1 MRKTVPALGAVFVLL
16 CGIGLSFGQEV
27 SPEARRHFDA
37 GLAAAEKA
45 RSAQEYLP
53 AIWEFEEAA
62 RLAPDWPG
70 AVRALGMVQRAAKKY
85 AEAEKSFRRY
95 LELAPNAA
103 DADRIRGLIDEM
115 NGQQGQESEVR
126 KILEMM
132 ASGRFRRKRV
142 GQTVLSGPS
151 DLGTGPLESFRMVSG
166 ELQAENG
173 WVRFPDAYHPKQHP
187 PIPRQWEPVKVD
199 GRLYSYTYSHYMDMS
214 TSYVVRYDYD
224 VTGEVVSL
232 APPRLKET
240 VHWSFT
246 WGAPIEGNKEPWLGD
261 YDREGAG
268 EYLYEL
274 IAVDPKPPSLGGIVD
289 LVEAGASAPKPVD
302 LEQEREIESLI
313 AAGGDVNAPDRS
325 GKPPLFKAVESSQ
338 VRIIELL
345 LAHGADI
352 NAKDESGQT
361 PLFDPAARGDAEIIG
376 FLLDKGAEINAKDD
390 TGWTALHLASDKVAG
405 LMVAKGADID
415 ARNNMGWTPLFNA
428 VQYRPDLAL
437 ALIANGADVNATD
450 KFGQAPLHMAVRTG
464 RMDVVEL
471 LISRGAAINAKDGNG
486 ETPLQR
492 AKSTYQALKRDADK
506 RMIDLLKK
514 HGAK

>member
-1 MRKTVPALGAVFVLL
+1 MKKTVVGLSIVFALFFGV
-16 CGIGLSFGQEV
+16 GRSFGQEI
-27 SPEARRHFDA
+27 SAEARRHFDA
-37 GLAAAEKA
+37 GREAAAKA
-45 RSAQEYLP
+45 TSAEGLLP
-53 AIWEFEEAA
+53 AIWEFEEAT

-70 AVRALGMVQRAAKKY
+70 AFRGLGMVQRAAKKY

-103 DADRIRGLIDEM
+103 DADKIRGLIDEM
-115 NGQQGQESEVR
+115 SGQQGQDAEVR

-132 ASGRFRRKRV
+132 ASGHLRRKRV

-151 DLGTGPLESFRMVSG
+151 DLGSGPLESFRMVAG

-173 WVRFPDAYHPKQHP
+173 WVRYPDAYHPKQHP

-274 IAVDPKPPSLGGIVD
+274 VAVDPKPPSLDGIVE
-289 LVEAGASAPKPVD
+289 LVEAAASTPKPVD
-302 LEQEREIESLI
+302 LEQKREIESLI

-325 GKPPLFKAVESSQ
+325 GKPPLFKAVDSSQ
-338 VRIIELL
+338 IQIIEML
-345 LAHGADI
+345 LAHGANI
-352 NAKDESGQT
+352 NGRDESGQT
-361 PLFDPAARGDAEIIG
+361 PLFGPADRGDAEIIE
-376 FLLDKGAEINAKDD
+376 FLIDKGADINAKND
-390 TGWTALHLASDKVAG
+390 TGWTALHLANEKVAA
-405 LMVAKGADID
+405 LMVAKGADIN
-415 ARNNMGWTPLFNA
+415 ARNNDGWTPFSM
-428 VQYRPDLAL
+428 PPS
-437 ALIANGADVNATD
+437 IG
-450 KFGQAPLHMAVRTG
+450 RTWPG
-464 RMDVVEL
+464 
-471 LISRGAAINAKDGNG
+471 S
-486 ETPLQR
+486 
-492 AKSTYQALKRDADK
+492 
-506 RMIDLLKK
+506 
-514 HGAK
+514 

>member
-1 MRKTVPALGAVFVLL
+1 MKRIIPALGAVFALFL
-16 CGIGLSFGQEV
+16 ATAIGFGQGV
-27 SPEARRHFDA
+27 PSEARRHFEA
-37 GLAAAEKA
+37 GLAAVEAA
-45 RSAQEYLP
+45 RSRADYRA
-53 AIWEFEEAA
+53 AIDEFEQAA
-62 RLAPDWPG
+62 RLAPEWPG
-70 AVRALGMVQRAAKKY
+70 AFRALGLVQRAAKKY

-103 DADRIRGLIDEM
+103 DADKISGLIGEM
-115 NGQQGQESEVR
+115 SGQQGQEAEVR

-142 GQTVLSGPS
+142 EQTVLSGPS
-151 DLGTGPLESFRMVSG
+151 DLGMGPLESFRMVAG
-166 ELQAENG
+166 DLQAENG

-199 GRLYSYTYSHYMDMS
+199 GRFYSYTYSHYMDMS
-214 TSYVVRYDYD
+214 TSYVVRYDYE

-240 VHWSFT
+240 VYWSFT
-246 WGAPIEGNKEPWLGD
+246 WGAPIEGNKEPWLDD

-274 IAVDPKPPSLGGIVD
+274 IAVDPKPPSLDGIVE
-289 LVEAGASAPKPVD
+289 LVEAAASTPKPVD
-302 LEQEREIESLI
+302 LEQKREIESLI

-325 GKPPLFKAVESSQ
+325 GKPPLFKAVDSSQ
-338 VRIIELL
+338 AQIIELL
-345 LAHGADI
+345 LAHGANI
-352 NAKDESGQT
+352 NARDGSGQT
-361 PLFDPAARGDAEIIG
+361 PIFGPAALGDAEIIE
-376 FLLDKGAEINAKDD
+376 LLVDKGADINAKND
-390 TGWTALHLASDKVAG
+390 TGWTALHLASEKVAA
-405 LMVAKGADID
+405 LMVAKGADIN
-415 ARNNMGWTPLFNA
+415 ARNNTGWTPLFNA

-437 ALIANGADVNATD
+437 VLIANGADVNAVD

-464 RMDVVEL
+464 RIDVVEL
-471 LISRGAAINAKDGNG
+471 LVSRGADINAKDGNG

-492 AKSTYQALKRDADK
+492 AKSAYQALKRDADK
-506 RMIDLLKK
+506 AMIAFLKK

>member
-1 MRKTVPALGAVFVLL
+1 MKRTAPALGAVFALVF
-16 CGIGLSFGQEV
+16 GIAVSFGQEV
-27 SPEARRHFDA
+27 PAEARRHFEA
-37 GLAAAEKA
+37 GVAAVEAAASPA
-45 RSAQEYLP
+45 DYPSALR
-53 AIWEFEEAA
+53 EFEQAA
-62 RLAPDWPG
+62 RLGPDWPG
-70 AVRALGMVQRAAKKY
+70 AFRGLGMVERAAKKY

-103 DADRIRGLIDEM
+103 DADKIRGLLDEM
-115 NGQQGQESEVR
+115 SGQQGQEAEVR

-132 ASGRFRRKRV
+132 ASGRFRRKQV

-151 DLGTGPLESFRMVSG
+151 DLGMGPLESFRMVAG

-173 WVRFPDAYHPKQHP
+173 WVRYPDAYHPKQHP

-240 VHWSFT
+240 VYWSFT

-274 IAVDPKPPSLGGIVD
+274 IAVDPKPSLGDID
-289 LVEAGASAPKPVD
+289 ARADADASMPKPVD
-302 LEQEREIESLI
+302 LEQKREIESLI
-313 AAGGDVNAPDRS
+313 ASGGDVNAPDRS

-338 VRIIELL
+338 AQIIELL

-352 NAKDESGQT
+352 NARDGSGQT
-361 PLFDPAARGDAEIIG
+361 PLFGPAALGDAEIIE
-376 FLLDKGAEINAKDD
+376 LLVDKGADINAKND
-390 TGWTALHLASDKVAG
+390 TGWTALHLASEKVAA
-405 LMVAKGADID
+405 LMVAKGADIN

-437 ALIANGADVNATD
+437 VLIANGADVNAVD

-464 RMDVVEL
+464 RIDVVEL
-471 LISRGAAINAKDGNG
+471 LVSRGADINAKDGNG

-492 AKSTYQALKRDADK
+492 AKSAYQAVKRDADK
-506 RMIDLLKK
+506 KMIDLLKK